1 MKVRFQLQSA
11 VSWPPWCRV
20 SGGHTKVVTRMTPGY
35 LCILDICPGQD
46 SGSRVSTKKETKTP
60 AALSPDWCRAVCL
73 LPFTPDTASLPPSPD
88 NLHDLCSPQHGEKLR
103 QARSCLDTEHWSTSR
118 FLIVCLVLSPGLDCG
133 IVEWRYDGRL
143 CSHTASFLVTTTTF
157 PPRP

>member
-1 MKVRFQLQSA
+1 M
-11 VSWPPWCRV
+11 

-73 LPFTPDTASLPPSPD
+73 LPFTPDTASLPRPTTCMIFVLP
-88 NLHDLCSPQHGEKLR
+88 NTVRNCAKHG
-103 QARSCLDTEHWSTSR
+103 AAWTLDTEHWSTSR
-118 FLIVCLVLSPGLDCG
+118 FLIVCLLLGPGLDCG
-133 IVEWRYDGRL
+133 MEIGWSAL
-143 CSHTASFLVTTTTF
+143 LPHHPASSS
-157 PPRP
+157 PRPPSLPGRDHNDGSWL